1 MERGVSRAP
10 RQTLRAAFSRAPK
23 HLQPEWGSG
32 VSRVTRRETHGT
44 EDDPEPGL
52 PAARI
57 RVRQDPAGAGRGGGR
72 AGPPGGRGA
81 PAGQRPGA
89 VLRLRPAGSGLRPP
103 AAAPLPVRAGAGPAN
118 VLRVRDAARALP
130 ALRQGEGGAR
140 AVGAGQAAGDR
151 GPGLVPRQLGQA
163 AVVEGDR
170 DGLRGELG
178 PGLPRGRDGGGV
190 GPGTRV
196 AGRGYD
202 DRRGRDRVAERASLP
217 DLGVP
222 VGRGL
227 PTAAVGG
234 AGAQDHDL
242 GELLHMVRKGA
253 LGAAAGGLLGHV
265 EGLPAGGQGA
275 GEPGAA
281 RAGPLPHC
289 AEAGQGDRQGAGGR
303 GEAAEGARQGAGV
316 EEFALAAAEAA
327 GAADREAG
335 AEAGGAAQ
343 AEPAHGAG
351 LPAEGRLP
359 AAVGLPLADA
369 GQQVPQ
375 ALVPARDA
383 LADPA
388 DAEGG
393 EDAQTSRHR
402 PTCI

>member
-1 MERGVSRAP
+1 MELK
-10 RQTLRAAFSRAPK
+10 TILN
-23 HLQPEWGSG
+23 
-32 VSRVTRRETHGT
+32 RVYQL
-44 EDDPEPGL
+44 PGFVYGK
-52 PAARI
+52 I
-57 RVRQDPAGAGRGGGR
+57 RLVRGRGGGR

-118 VLRVRDAARALP
+118 VLRERDAARALP

-242 GELLHMVRKGA
+242 GELLRHGSERS
-253 LGAAAGGLLGHV
+253 
-265 EGLPAGGQGA
+265 
-275 GEPGAA
+275 A
-281 RAGPLPHC
+281 R
-289 AEAGQGDRQGAGGR
+289 R
-303 GEAAEGARQGAGV
+303 GYRWSARTCG
-316 EEFALAAAEAA
+316 
-327 GAADREAG
+327 
-335 AEAGGAAQ
+335 
-343 AEPAHGAG
+343 
-351 LPAEGRLP
+351 
-359 AAVGLPLADA
+359 
-369 GQQVPQ
+369 
-375 ALVPARDA
+375 
-383 LADPA
+383 
-388 DAEGG
+388 
-393 EDAQTSRHR
+393 R
-402 PTCI
+402 PTCGW